1 MKKNLYLIKYYL
13 KIMEV
18 NENNSDQDYLYELG
32 DLNKK
37 EAFTNNLNYF
47 SGLNKLLSN
56 IIKSSTIFTKFNTGK
71 EIL

>member
-1 MKKNLYLIKYYL
+1 
-13 KIMEV
+13 MEV

-71 EIL
+71 EII

>member
-71 EIL
+71 EII